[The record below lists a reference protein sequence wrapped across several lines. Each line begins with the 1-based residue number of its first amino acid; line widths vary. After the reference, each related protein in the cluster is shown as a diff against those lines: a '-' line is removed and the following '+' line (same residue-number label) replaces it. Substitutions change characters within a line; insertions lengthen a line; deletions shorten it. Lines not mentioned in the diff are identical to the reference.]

1 MSNFIDPMLGVTR
14 PDGSEKNGKKPWRY
28 QCGTST
34 DVETPRREELA
45 VACSPSMAATQAGGL
60 ADPQKNAPLS
70 IKGDEQGVVAK
81 KSAHLHGNHLHQ
93 FLVKLVL

>member
-1 MSNFIDPMLGVTR
+1 MSGVTR
-14 PDGSEKNGKKPWRY
+14 PDGSEKSGKNPRRS

-45 VACSPSMAATQAGGL
+45 AACSPSMAATQAGGL

-70 IKGDEQGVVAK
+70 IKGGKRGAVAK
-81 KSAHLHGNHLHQ
+81 KSAHLHGNHLH
-93 FLVKLVL
+93 